1 MITDKV
7 INKVAA
13 QLMN

>member
-7 INKVAA
+7 
-13 QLMN
+13 